1 MTREQIIV
9 AVPTPTPVTVPA
21 DVTVAIE
28 ASILIHTMPGVGLD
42 KVVDCP
48 TQIDELPVIGKGDGF
63 TVMTLVTLQPV
74 PSE

>member
-1 MTREQIIV
+1 MASEQIIV
-9 AVPTPTPVTVPA
+9 AVPTPTPVTMPA
-21 DVTVAIE
+21 VVTVAIA
-28 ASILIHTMPGVGLD
+28 ASILAHTIPGVGQV

-48 TQIDELPVIGKGDGF
+48 IQIAELPEIGKGDGL